1 MKTQY
6 IGVNAVV
13 RRTMALNIGGGGIS
27 RKVTK
32 GFVGVAGIARQ
43 YFPSEQKAS
52 DLELGTEV
60 YVTISG
66 SRVPFIVVDNSHYTG
81 IMLLAKNIYAT
92 MAFDSNGTLYFIQSD
107 IFKWLNGTFYNSIG
121 SVARARIVNSTFCTN
136 YSYRGD
142 YKTTCKVFL
151 PSMYN
156 MGFRN
161 LNIISYEGPNWDYQS
176 FQSALGVTWWSMSA
190 NVKGSGNAYY
200 VLANGLDQHGSM
212 ENKRGIRPCF
222 AISRDSIIDA
232 DMNVT

>member
-1 MKTQY
+1 M
-6 IGVNAVV
+6 
-13 RRTMALNIGGGGIS
+13 GGGGIS

-32 GFVGVAGIARQ
+32 GFVGIDGIARQ

-66 SRVPFIVVDNSHYTG
+66 SRVPFIVVDKSHYTG

-92 MAFDSNGTLYFIQSD
+92 MAFHSRYTLYFIQSD
-107 IFKWLNGTFYNSIG
+107 IFTWLNGTFYNSIG

-142 YKTTCKVFL
+142 YTTRCKVFL

-156 MGFRN
+156 MGYSK
-161 LNIISYEGPNWDYQS
+161 LSIISYEGPNWDYRS
-176 FQSALGVTWWSMSA
+176 FRYALGVTWWSMSA
-190 NVKGSGNAYY
+190 NVHGIGTAYY
-200 VLANGLDQHGSM
+200 VLANGLAQYGNM
-212 ENKRGIRPCF
+212 EDERGIRPCF